1 MALYDENGNQ
11 PNQTK
16 QARTDYSKL
25 YHNGKTYENLDM
37 MVTQIARERSHVA
50 FKSTKAIVLNLGIKK
65 SDTEIANAMVDTNK
79 KIIHE
84 YIQNKDDSRSLFGL

>member
-11 PNQTK
+11 PQTK

-37 MVTQIARERSHVA
+37 MVTQIAKERSHVA
-50 FKSTKAIVLNLGIKK
+50 FKSTKAIVIALGSKK
-65 SDTEIANAMVDTNK
+65 TDAEIAEAMITTNK
-79 KIIHE
+79 QIINE